1 MWPSSINTTF
11 CLLFSVQKVFCLHTE
26 YKALSRYHIFTIIL
40 WLNIPSRMSSCAHSS
55 HKLLNN
61 LPTYVAILCVSQ
73 RLSVFSPAAV
83 PGDYPQ
89 LQVEEVN
96 FCLGGR
102 ICTDAACI
110 YFLWQIW
117 YVKAYWCGL
126 DIDKIECSF
135 MECGIFVV
143 HRVNF
148 QQCNY

>member
-40 WLNIPSRMSSCAHSS
+40 WLNIPSRMSSCTHSS

-83 PGDYPQ
+83 PWELPLVTCRGS
-89 LQVEEVN
+89 E
-96 FCLGGR
+96 
-102 ICTDAACI
+102 
-110 YFLWQIW
+110 FLLRW
-117 YVKAYWCGL
+117 AHMYWCCMYILSMANMVCKGILVRGL

-148 QQCNY
+148 Q